1 MKERITKHNYDFRTL
16 SQKSSTKLSAYI
28 WSLKSQNF
36 DYSIKWKILARAGA
50 YSPSSKLC
58 HLCNCEIFFILKH

>member
-50 YSPSSKLC
+50 YSPSS
-58 HLCNCEIFFILKH
+58 